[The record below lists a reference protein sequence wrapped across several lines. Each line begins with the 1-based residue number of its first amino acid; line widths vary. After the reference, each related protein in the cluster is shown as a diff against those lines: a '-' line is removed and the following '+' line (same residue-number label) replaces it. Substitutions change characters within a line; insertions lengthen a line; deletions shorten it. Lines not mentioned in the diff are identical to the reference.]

1 MVEWS
6 WNFVARLKDGMVLEA
21 WFTGESVEESVE
33 SEFAY
38 NLKKRLERY
47 FKGRAVDF
55 DDVNVRYPTPFSERV
70 LRVVR
75 SIPFGM
81 VESYSSI
88 AEKVGT
94 SPRAVGVALRMNLVP
109 VIVPCHRVV
118 SKAGIGGYS
127 QGEGIKKALLELESK
142 FHGKL

>member
-1 MVEWS
+1 
-6 WNFVARLKDGMVLEA
+6 MVLKACFAREC
-21 WFTGESVEESVE
+21 VEESIE
-33 SEFAY
+33 SEFAE
-38 NLKKRLERY
+38 NLKRRLERY

-55 DDVNVRYPTPFSERV
+55 TDVNVLYPTPFSERV

-75 SIPFGM
+75 SIPFGL

-94 SPRAVGVALRMNLVP
+94 SPRAVGVALRSNLVP

-127 QGEGIKKALLELESK
+127 QGESIKKALLELESK